1 MFWTTND
8 FRRIVTFKIRNKQ
21 VYMKK
26 NINIQHQGGGLGIRG
41 TNSRKNMFLLN
52 SLCWTGVTQ
61 IKNKHIRHK
70 NIKPEEQL

>member
-41 TNSRKNMFLLN
+41 TNSRKKHVSVELPVLDRSYTNKEQ
-52 SLCWTGVTQ
+52 TYPTQ
-61 IKNKHIRHK
+61 KYKT
-70 NIKPEEQL
+70 